1 MNRFLLEALIIILL
15 LAANGVFAMAEMA
28 IVSARKARLQQ
39 RASKGDVRAKQA
51 LEQANN
57 PNELLSTVQIGIT
70 LIGILAGA
78 FGGATIAEE
87 IAALFDRVSW
97 LKPYSE
103 AVAVGLVVLVITYLS
118 LIFGELA
125 PKRLAL
131 YNPEAIAMRLARP
144 MKLLAKITRPLN
156 RLLNFSTDRVV
167 RLTGARPSSE
177 PAVTEEEIKVLIE
190 QGTLIGVFEQEEQEM
205 IKGVLRLGDQT
216 LGGLMTPRR
225 QVVWLDLA
233 ESPEEM
239 REKILG
245 SQYGHFPVI
254 DGDEE
259 DILGIVQA
267 KDLLAQLMCGQ
278 PMDIKAVMQPPLFV
292 PEGTQVLDFLALFKE
307 QASDMAIVIDEYGSA
322 EGIVTQNDILEM
334 IVGGIPS
341 DEISN
346 EPEIVQR
353 EDGSWLVDGMLN
365 IILLKE
371 LLGAD
376 ELPGEK
382 QVHFQTLGGFV
393 LAQLGVIPTVGI
405 TFQWEQYHFEVLDMD
420 GNRIDKVLISGPTP
434 TEKQE

>member
-177 PAVTEEEIKVLIE
+177 PAVTEEEVKVLIE

-278 PMDIKAVMQPPLFV
+278 PMDIKAVMRPPLFV

-393 LAQLGVIPTVGI
+393 LAQLGVIPTVGS